1 MKFIAAAILGGL
13 MVLAGP
19 ALAQD
24 KDKAM
29 SGMPGM
35 QDKSDAP
42 VHHAARRT
50 RYKRD
55 YKTDHEEEQQTEALN
70 RQYRG
75 VPDADAH

>member
-1 MKFIAAAILGGL
+1 MKVIAAAMLGGL

-24 KDKAM
+24 KDM

-35 QDKSDAP
+35 HDKSDAP
-42 VHHAARRT
+42 MQHRMSHRT

-55 YKTDHEEEQQTEALN
+55 YKTDREEEQQTEALN

-75 VPDADAH
+75 VDRSDVH